1 MPVKHSADELVDAYL
16 TYLRSAAE
24 RLPENR
30 RAALLAEVE
39 SRIASERAESS
50 EQVKAM
56 LARIGDPDALVAA
69 RTEGLVLVDR
79 VQPRYRSRDVAA
91 LLLLP
96 FGGFVAL
103 VGWFAGVALLWTSD
117 RWTREEK
124 ILGTL
129 VLPFG
134 YLPVAMLGN
143 LSGTGCR
150 TDSEG
155 VILSCGA
162 YSYPEWFL
170 APVLVALAAA
180 PLVMLFFLIRNARP
194 GRSTGLRGR
203 ATSAQPQPVRRPCG
217 AGRAAATDTAR
228 RQTPPRSPR
237 ESPRRSAPSSG
248 HGR

>member
-1 MPVKHSADELVDAYL
+1 MPVKHGADELVVAYL
-16 TYLRSAAE
+16 TYLRMAAE
-24 RLPENR
+24 PLPEDR

-39 SRIASERAESS
+39 SRIAEERAAGAESS
-50 EQVKAM
+50 EQIKAM
-56 LARIGDPDALVAA
+56 LARIGDPDKLVAA

-79 VQPRYRSRDVAA
+79 VQPRFRSRDVAA

-103 VGWFAGVALLWTSD
+103 VGWVVGVALLWASD

-143 LSGTGCR
+143 LPGRDCR

-155 VILSCGA
+155 AILSCGA

-170 APVLVALAAA
+170 TPILIVLSAA
-180 PLVMLFFLIRNARP
+180 PLVMLFFLVKNARP
-194 GRSTGLRGR
+194 GRST
-203 ATSAQPQPVRRPCG
+203 A
-217 AGRAAATDTAR
+217 
-228 RQTPPRSPR
+228 PR
-237 ESPRRSAPSSG
+237 E
-248 HGR
+248 